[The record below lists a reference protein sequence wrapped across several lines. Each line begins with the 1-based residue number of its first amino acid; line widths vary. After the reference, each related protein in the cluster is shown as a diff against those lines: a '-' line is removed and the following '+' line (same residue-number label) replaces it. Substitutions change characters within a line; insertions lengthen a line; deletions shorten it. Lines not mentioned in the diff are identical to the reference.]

1 MRWAQA
7 KEVPAGGTF
16 LCLGW
21 PPTRLV
27 RVEPANFFLPV
38 VLPVG
43 ASPRLNHVFGVGGT
57 QLYAVHP
64 DWPVLIMEGGDG
76 GQQQ

>member
-7 KEVPAGGTF
+7 KEVPTGGTF

-21 PPTRLV
+21 PPSKLV

-38 VLPVG
+38 FLPVG
-43 ASPRLNHVFGVGGT
+43 SPHLNHVFGVGGT
-57 QLYAVHP
+57 QVYAVHP
-64 DWPVLIMEGGDG
+64 DWPVLILEGGD
-76 GQQQ
+76 